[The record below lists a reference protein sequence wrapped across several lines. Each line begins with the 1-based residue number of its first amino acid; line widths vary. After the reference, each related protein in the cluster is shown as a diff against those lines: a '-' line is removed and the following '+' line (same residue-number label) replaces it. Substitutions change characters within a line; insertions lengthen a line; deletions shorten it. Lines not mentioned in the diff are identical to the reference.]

1 MKYSKNKFR
10 NITFSCIEELIDN
23 MIDDVVKSNNEY
35 YTVNLIANT
44 EIMTEA
50 FKRFCEIKINGFEI
64 DFGIVEINTE
74 EYDDLYYLTFGNDG
88 KLWIEKAWHEDNQW
102 HKAGYLYNN
111 SEITYICEC
120 DTNSDI
126 VSIIDSDEILIFNI
140 ED

>member
-10 NITFSCIEELIDN
+10 NITFSCIEELVDN

-102 HKAGYLYNN
+102 HKAGYLYTE
-111 SEITYICEC
+111 SDFVYLAGCDGCKEIM
-120 DTNSDI
+120 DA
-126 VSIIDSDEILIFNI
+126 IDGNEILIFDIDN
-140 ED
+140 

>member
-10 NITFSCIEELIDN
+10 NITFSCIEELVDN

-50 FKRFCEIKINGFEI
+50 FKRFCEIKINDFEI

-102 HKAGYLYNN
+102 HKAGYLYYN

-126 VSIIDSDEILIFNI
+126 VSIIDSDEILIFDI